1 MGTPPFYRVASLTTN
16 PNSLGIILML
26 SQIATLFL
34 WKAGYIKKTR
44 FLFLYMLQF
53 IALLLTQ
60 SRAAIITTFIMIAV
74 FLALTSNNYLKRLR
88 TYIISFALILTGI
101 AIVSSGRFRLL
112 SRFQTG
118 IGNRNMAWN
127 VLFNEIINRP
137 IIGLGFGV
145 SGEVALYDVGI
156 KAHNIYIN
164 CLSELGVIGFFLF
177 MCIWILGIIFSFKGA
192 INNKNN
198 EKVKTTF
205 ALIFTIL
212 FALIFHQMVE
222 NKLLVYDYV
231 MFLWIYLISVSTMEL
246 PNIDTDTCGK

>member
-1 MGTPPFYRVASLTTN
+1 VASLTTN

-137 IIGLGFGV
+137 IIGLGFW
-145 SGEVALYDVGI
+145 GI
-156 KAHNIYIN
+156 R
-164 CLSELGVIGFFLF
+164 
-177 MCIWILGIIFSFKGA
+177 
-192 INNKNN
+192 
-198 EKVKTTF
+198 
-205 ALIFTIL
+205 
-212 FALIFHQMVE
+212 
-222 NKLLVYDYV
+222 
-231 MFLWIYLISVSTMEL
+231 
-246 PNIDTDTCGK
+246 